1 MAGKYKLFDLIA
13 TFDAKETRKV
23 RKMLRSPFFVY
34 QKNALELFEE
44 VVKYYEKKQQEPT
57 LEYLFKKIFPY
68 EKFDSL
74 KLRGLMSHLLTTLE
88 EWMLINH
95 FRNDPIESR
104 LILSSIYRKRKLEKN
119 FQSSIKKSSHLLE
132 TFPHRN
138 EYYYEQSLKF
148 YEENMNHEMSSKRTD
163 NLYFQEISENTDIS
177 FLIRKLK
184 NACSLLT
191 HQSVVKTEYD
201 FGLLDNFINDLEQNS
216 YLETPAVALYYYCFR
231 FLKEENNLHYFQK
244 FKTTLTDHRS
254 KFSIEDLKGPFLLG
268 VNFCIKKLNQGD
280 KPFAKEGLELYKEG
294 LKQGILLE
302 NNKINRF
309 TFSNIV
315 AMALVL
321 EEFDWLE
328 KFIDESSEK
337 LRPNYREATICFNKA
352 RLSFARKEFGD
363 ALLHLQS
370 AEYKDLVNII
380 ISKSLL
386 IQIYYE
392 LGEIRSLESHLD
404 SFAQFIRR
412 REVSDYHRKNFVNI
426 IGFVRKIMGT
436 PVYENE
442 QRNELKKAIEK
453 ERVLS
458 VSVKAW
464 LLEKVGG

>member
-1 MAGKYKLFDLIA
+1 MPGKYKLFDLIA

-34 QKNALELFEE
+34 QKNVLELYEE
-44 VVKYYEKKQQEPT
+44 FVKYYEKKQQDPT
-57 LEYLFKKIFPY
+57 LEYLFKKLFPS
-68 EKFDSL
+68 EPFDSL
-74 KLRGLMSHLLTTLE
+74 KLRGLMSYLLTILE
-88 EWMLINH
+88 EWMIINH
-95 FRNDPIESR
+95 YKNDQIESR

-119 FQSSIKKSSHLLE
+119 FQSSIKKSNELLQS
-132 TFPHRN
+132 FPYRN

-148 YEENMNHEMSSKRTD
+148 YKENMIHEMSSKRTED
-163 NLYFQEISENTDIS
+163 LYFQEISENTDIS

-201 FGLLDNFINDLEQNS
+201 FGLLDNFIDDLEFS
-216 YLETPAVALYYYCFR
+216 KYLETPAVALYYYCFR
-231 FLKEENNLHYFQK
+231 FLKEKNNLHYFQK
-244 FKTTLTDHRS
+244 FKSILTDHRS
-254 KFSIEDLKGPFLLG
+254 KFSIEDLKTPFLLG

-280 KPFAKEGLELYKEG
+280 KPFAREGLELYKEG
-294 LKQGILLE
+294 LKQEILLE
-302 NNKINRF
+302 NNRINRF

-321 EEFDWLE
+321 EEYDWLE

-337 LRPNYREATICFNKA
+337 LNPTYRAATICFNKA
-352 RLSFARKEFGD
+352 RLSFAKKEFGD

-370 AEYKDLVNII
+370 AEYKDLVNNI

-386 IQIYYE
+386 IQIYFE
-392 LGEIRSLESHLD
+392 LGEFRSLESHLD

-426 IGFVRKIMGT
+426 IGFVRKIIST
-436 PVYENE
+436 PSYEKE
-442 QRNELKKAIEK
+442 QRAELRKQVKE

-458 VSVKAW
+458 VSVRAW
-464 LLEKVGG
+464 LLEKVG